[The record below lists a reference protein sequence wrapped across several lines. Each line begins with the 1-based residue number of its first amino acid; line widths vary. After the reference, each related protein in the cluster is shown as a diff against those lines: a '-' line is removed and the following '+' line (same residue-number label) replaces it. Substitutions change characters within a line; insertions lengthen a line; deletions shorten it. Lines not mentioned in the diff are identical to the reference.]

1 MKVETDND
9 VLIRSA
15 TPADAADIARVHI
28 ISWRGA
34 YSHVLPADYL
44 ASLDVA
50 ERTAQWEDIL
60 GAGEATTLVAQAD
73 GRTLGFASYG
83 SSRDEDAEDGCL
95 ELYAIYLD
103 PEAWGRG
110 VARDLMRTV
119 LGNVSSRVRMTL
131 WVLSQNDRAHH
142 FYRRHG
148 FQPDGVE
155 RIEDIADVPVTEVRF
170 TRAPER

>member
-34 YSHVLPADYL
+34 YAHVLPADYL
-44 ASLDVA
+44 DSLDVA
-50 ERTAQWEDIL
+50 ERTTRWEGIL
-60 GAGEATTLVAQAD
+60 GA
-73 GRTLGFASYG
+73 
-83 SSRDEDAEDGCL
+83 SRDEDAEEGCL

-119 LGNVSSRVRMTL
+119 LADVPPQVRMTL
-131 WVLSQNDRAHH
+131 WVLAQNDRAHH

-155 RIEDIADVPVTEVRF
+155 RIEDIADVPVTEIRF
-170 TRAPER
+170 ARAPERNVG

>member
-1 MKVETDND
+1 MQVETDND

-15 TPADAADIARVHI
+15 TVDDAGAIAAVHVA
-28 ISWRGA
+28 SWRSA
-34 YSHVLPADYL
+34 HAHVLPADYL
-44 ASLDVA
+44 DAISVPERA
-50 ERTAQWEDIL
+50 ESWRRIL
-60 GAGEATTLVAQAD
+60 AEGSGTTLVAQAD

-83 SSRDEDAEDGCL
+83 ASRDEDAEDGCL

-110 VARDLMRTV
+110 VARDLIRTV
-119 LGNVSSRVRMTL
+119 LGDVPPGVRMTL
-131 WVLSQNDRAHH
+131 WVLGENPRAHH

-155 RIEDIADVPVTEVRF
+155 RIEERAGVPVTEVRF
-170 TRAPER
+170 ARAAER

>member
-15 TPADAADIARVHI
+15 TRADAADIARVHI
-28 ISWRGA
+28 TSWRGA
-34 YSHVLPADYL
+34 YSHVLPAEYL
-44 ASLDVA
+44 DSLDIA
-50 ERTAQWEDIL
+50 ERTAQWEKIL
-60 GAGEATTLVAQAD
+60 DGGSGTTLVAQAD
-73 GRTLGFASYG
+73 GRTLGFASFG
-83 SSRDEDAEDGCL
+83 ASRDEDAEDGCL

-103 PEAWGRG
+103 PESWGRG
-110 VARDLMRTV
+110 VARDLMRTILAEV
-119 LGNVSSRVRMTL
+119 PPHVRMTL
-131 WVLSQNDRAHH
+131 WVLSQNERAHH

-170 TRAPER
+170 ARAAER

>member
-1 MKVETDND
+1 MQVETDND

-15 TPADAADIARVHI
+15 TADDAAAIATVHVA
-28 ISWRGA
+28 SWRSA
-34 YSHVLPADYL
+34 HAHVLPAEYL
-44 ASLDVA
+44 DSLSVT
-50 ERTAQWEDIL
+50 ERTESWRSIL
-60 GAGEATTLVAQAD
+60 TDRAGSTLVAEAD

-83 SSRDEDAEDGCL
+83 ASRDEDAEDGCM

-110 VARDLMRTV
+110 VARDLIRTV
-119 LGNVSSRVRMTL
+119 LADVPPEVRMTL
-131 WVLSQNDRAHH
+131 WVLSENPRAHH

-155 RIEDIADVPVTEVRF
+155 RIEERAQVPVTEVRF
-170 TRAPER
+170 ARAAER

>member
-1 MKVETDND
+1 MMVETDND
-9 VLIRSA
+9 VVIRSA
-15 TPADAADIARVHI
+15 TSEDATAIAQVHLT
-28 ISWRGA
+28 SWRGA
-34 YSHVLPADYL
+34 YSHVLPASYL
-44 ASLDVA
+44 DSLDVTERAQEWQRALSSDEGSTIVA
-50 ERTAQWEDIL
+50 E
-60 GAGEATTLVAQAD
+60 AD

-83 SSRDEDAEDGCL
+83 PSRDEDAEDGCL

-119 LGNVSSRVRMTL
+119 LADVPPTVRMTL
-131 WVLSQNDRAHH
+131 WVLDESKRAHH

-155 RIEDIADVPVTEVRF
+155 RIEDYGDVPVTEIRF
-170 TRAPER
+170 TRGPER